1 MQCNRP
7 HERQTL
13 FHQRLRTLLLSL
25 YSAHTPPALPPQPK
39 APPAARGLKRAQGS
53 GSSSGQAPQRRRK
66 ISAAAEDSESD
77 AGNSDTEGSSK
88 AGATS
93 SEAAST
99 DDDANSSSSSSS
111 GKKPVRKGTRVSD
124 RVVRGTAQSAV
135 AAAAALKVAAPTC
148 AVVGNQPGN
157 ERLLTAIRSNNY
169 RALRELYENVSCAKV
184 SLLRL
189 MFVHNCRLRS
199 Y

>member
-1 MQCNRP
+1 MRCNRP

-39 APPAARGLKRAQGS
+39 AAPAARGLKRAQSS
-53 GSSSGQAPQRRRK
+53 GSSSGKAPQRRRK
-66 ISAAAEDSESD
+66 MPAAAAADSD
-77 AGNSDTEGSSK
+77 AGDSDSDTEGSSK

-99 DDDANSSSSSSS
+99 DDDVNSSSSSSS
-111 GKKPVRKGTRVSD
+111 GKKPVRKGTRASD

-135 AAAAALKVAAPTC
+135 AAAAALGVAAPTC

-157 ERLLTAIRSNNY
+157 ERLLTAIRANNF
-169 RALRELYENVSCAKV
+169 RALLALYERVSSAICHSDETDV
-184 SLLRL
+184 CS
-189 MFVHNCRLRS
+189 
-199 Y
+199 

>member
-1 MQCNRP
+1 MLMQCNRP

-39 APPAARGLKRAQGS
+39 APAAARGLKRAQSS
-53 GSSSGQAPQRRRK
+53 GSSGKALQRRRK
-66 ISAAAEDSESD
+66 TSAAAAAVDSESD
-77 AGNSDTEGSSK
+77 AGDSDTEGSSK

-99 DDDANSSSSSSS
+99 DDDVNSSSRCSS
-111 GKKPVRKGTRVSD
+111 GKKPVRKGTRGSD

-135 AAAAALKVAAPTC
+135 AAAAALGVAAPTC

-157 ERLLTAIRSNNY
+157 ERLLTAIRANNF
-169 RALRELYENVSCAKV
+169 RALRALHERVSSASCCSV
-184 SLLRL
+184 
-189 MFVHNCRLRS
+189 
-199 Y
+199 

>member
-39 APPAARGLKRAQGS
+39 AAPAARSLKRAQSS
-53 GSSSGQAPQRRRK
+53 GSFSGKAPQRRRLK
-66 ISAAAEDSESD
+66 ASAAAVDSDSD
-77 AGNSDTEGSSK
+77 AGDSDTEGSSK

-99 DDDANSSSSSSS
+99 DDDVNSSSSSS

-124 RVVRGTAQSAV
+124 RVVRGTA
-135 AAAAALKVAAPTC
+135 
-148 AVVGNQPGN
+148 
-157 ERLLTAIRSNNY
+157 
-169 RALRELYENVSCAKV
+169 
-184 SLLRL
+184 
-189 MFVHNCRLRS
+189 
-199 Y
+199 